1 MMSDSNQSQVMSTY
15 GRHFSLGPNQGK
27 ALFVLGDVVTFK
39 VTAAESDNAYLLTE
53 IVSVPGGGPAF
64 LHTHIPQET
73 FWVLEGEYEVYG
85 QDENGEK
92 YTISA
97 SVGSTV
103 HVAGNVPHGFKNVGN
118 TMGKVLALFAP
129 VIHQPA
135 FFEEIG
141 VPMESSVAPMPV
153 DQMPGVERILE
164 VLAKHE
170 MSLLED
176 LPDA

>member
-1 MMSDSNQSQVMSTY
+1 MSTE
-15 GRHFSLGPNQGK
+15 GRHFSLGPNEGK

-39 VTAAESDNAYLLTE
+39 VTAAESDNAYFLTE

-64 LHTHIPQET
+64 LHTHVPSET
-73 FWVLEGEYEVYG
+73 FWVLEGDYEVYG
-85 QDENGEK
+85 QDEDGEK

-97 SVGSTV
+97 PVGSIV
-103 HVAGNVPHGFKNVGN
+103 HVAGNVPHGFKNVGD

-129 VIHQPA
+129 VVHQPE

-141 VPMESSVAPMPV
+141 VPMESSVAPMPF
-153 DQMPGVERILE
+153 DQMPGAERILE

-170 MSLLED
+170 MSLLEA

>member
-1 MMSDSNQSQVMSTY
+1 
-15 GRHFSLGPNQGK
+15 
-27 ALFVLGDVVTFK
+27 
-39 VTAAESDNAYLLTE
+39 
-53 IVSVPGGGPAF
+53 
-64 LHTHIPQET
+64 
-73 FWVLEGEYEVYG
+73 VYG